1 MTKIESRSTWGARS
15 HRGHTYLG
23 STRGVKAHYTGGHVS
38 TATLTDH
45 AKCRA
50 AVRGIQNG
58 HMDGNGWNDIGYS
71 MIVCNHDVAFIGR
84 GAHVLPAANGPGRN
98 SGHYAILVLVG
109 TSGVTEMT
117 DNMKRAFH
125 GARDYLRAQGDAGR
139 EIYGHKDGY
148 ATSCP
153 GPDVTAWYRAGAK
166 LPADQT
172 PDPAPTPEPEGDE
185 EVPQYFSYG
194 RSDTNP
200 IEVPAG
206 DEWTKITWDT
216 EYSDPGNEHTAS
228 GYTMLLGDPSLYQ
241 ADAFVRFAGLN
252 PGDVVEGRFSEYR
265 YTAGPPAADNL
276 EEAGWESTA
285 VVSRDGTAHFSET
298 GSLKEGRK
306 LVLEVRHG
314 AATVATVTG
323 ARAKI
328 DAWQ

>member
-1 MTKIESRSTWGARS
+1 
-15 HRGHTYLG
+15 
-23 STRGVKAHYTGGHVS
+23 VKAHYTGGHVN

-50 AVRGIQNG
+50 AVRGIQSG

-71 MIVCNHDVAFIGR
+71 MVVCDHDVAMIGR
-84 GAHVLPAANGPGRN
+84 GAHVLPAANGPGMN

-125 GARDYLRAQGDAGR
+125 GARDYLRAQGSAGK
-139 EIYGHKDGY
+139 EIKGHKDGY

-153 GPDVTAWYRAGAK
+153 GPDVTRWYRAGAK
-166 LPADQT
+166 LPNDT
-172 PDPAPTPEPEGDE
+172 PPKPAPEPEGDE
-185 EVPQYFSYG
+185 EMPQYFSYG
-194 RSDTNP
+194 RSGTNP

-206 DEWTKITWDT
+206 DGWTKITWDT
-216 EYSDPGNEHTAS
+216 EYSDPGNEHTGT

-252 PGDVVEGRFSEYR
+252 PGDVVEGRFTEYR
-265 YTAGPPAADNL
+265 YKAGPPAEDVA
-276 EEAGWESTA
+276 EELGWETTS
-285 VVSRDGTAHFSET
+285 VLSRDLTAHFAET

-314 AATVATVTG
+314 AATAATITG